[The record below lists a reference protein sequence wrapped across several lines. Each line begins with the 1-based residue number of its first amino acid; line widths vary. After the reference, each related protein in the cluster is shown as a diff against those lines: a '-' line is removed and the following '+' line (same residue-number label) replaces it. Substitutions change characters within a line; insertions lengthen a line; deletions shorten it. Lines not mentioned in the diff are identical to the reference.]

1 MQKLIEQK
9 GSKNMMASLSKAGL
23 LLVSA
28 LTLAMTVGC
37 SGGTE
42 TETPAEPTATESV
55 IPAPT
60 PEPEVAVEEP
70 VVETEQPEQPEAEAT
85 EGEATPE
92 TAAAPLTATS
102 GAELYEAKCKMCH
115 EKGLLKAPVLGNKE
129 EWAPRI
135 AKGKETLYK
144 HSAEGFNSM
153 PPQAV
158 DGVSVEQIHAAV
170 DYMIEK
176 SS

>member
-37 SGGTE
+37 NGGTE
-42 TETPAEPTATESV
+42 TETPAEPTATENV
-55 IPAPT
+55 TPEPA

-70 VVETEQPEQPEAEAT
+70 VVETEQPEAEVEAT
-85 EGEATPE
+85 QEAATSE
-92 TAAAPLTATS
+92 AAAAPLTATS
-102 GAELYEAKCKMCH
+102 GAELYEAKCKSCH
-115 EKGLLKAPVLGNKE
+115 EKGLLKAPVFGNKE